1 MHVSLPGSHV
11 PLLWYLRLAGVCL
24 NEVSHAA
31 AEMTVMKE
39 EVCFVHIPRD
49 RRQGLS
55 CGPRRKHWD
64 KGGWAGRLEGESR
77 SIYLYMKECARQ
89 GE

>member
-1 MHVSLPGSHV
+1 
-11 PLLWYLRLAGVCL
+11 
-24 NEVSHAA
+24 
-31 AEMTVMKE
+31 MTVMKE

-49 RRQGLS
+49 RRQ
-55 CGPRRKHWD
+55 HWD
-64 KGGWAGRLEGESR
+64 KGGWAGRLKGESR